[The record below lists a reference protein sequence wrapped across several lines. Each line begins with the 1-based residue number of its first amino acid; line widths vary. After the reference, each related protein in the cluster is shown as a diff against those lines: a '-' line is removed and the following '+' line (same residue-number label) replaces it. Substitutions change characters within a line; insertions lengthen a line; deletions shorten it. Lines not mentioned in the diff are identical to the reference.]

1 MCARSGHP
9 ALAQIREGG
18 GGSGGVDMMWFV
30 ERAGLLHAEHH
41 TRSWMAANRGPHV
54 SRSRV
59 EGSIEGG
66 DDKRFNEMSRNDSV
80 AVNSA

>member
-1 MCARSGHP
+1 M
-9 ALAQIREGG
+9 
-18 GGSGGVDMMWFV
+18 DMMWFV
-30 ERAGLLHAEHH
+30 EAGARGLAACGASH
-41 TRSWMAANRGPHV
+41 TIMDGRKPRSSDLTQRP